1 MSLLASEE
9 LATQIYEL
17 DSTRYINGIGG
28 EIEVKHTAVVKDTLQ
43 HILRTVPIKDCGNS
57 TP

>member
-9 LATQIYEL
+9 LATQICEL

-28 EIEVKHTAVVKDTLQ
+28 EIEVKHTAVVKDTAL
-43 HILRTVPIKDCGNS
+43 LPYS
-57 TP
+57 TFE